1 MVSVEDAVISR
12 LSIKGQNFEVL
23 VDPNKALEIKKGKK
37 IDEDALAYPEI
48 YRDVRKAMRASEEDL
63 EKVFGTTDVL
73 TIAEKIIRHGKLQL
87 TTEQRRKLVEEKK
100 NQIAHIISRK
110 GINPQTG
117 TPHPPQ
123 RILNA
128 MEEAGVNI
136 DPFIDAELQ
145 VDKVLKAIKPLI
157 PINLQRYTIQLRI
170 PVEYTGKIYSVLKSF
185 TTIINEKWLGDGS
198 LEATVVIPAGIQD
211 ELYSKIASL
220 TKGNFESKIVKKEE
234 I

>member
-1 MVSVEDAVISR
+1 MVSVEDAVISK

-48 YRDVRKAMRASEEDL
+48 YRDAKKGMRVSDEDL
-63 EKVFGTTDVL
+63 EKAFGTTDILAV
-73 TIAEKIIRHGKLQL
+73 AERIIRFGKLQV
-87 TTEQRRKLVEEKK
+87 TTEQRRKLVEQKK
-100 NQIAHIISRK
+100 NQIAYIISRK

-123 RILNA
+123 RILNVI
-128 MEEAGVNI
+128 EEAGVNI
-136 DPFIDAELQ
+136 DPFVDAELQ
-145 VDKVLKAIKPLI
+145 VDNVLKAIKPLI
-157 PINLQRYTIQLRI
+157 PINLQKYTIQLRV
-170 PVEYTGKIYSVLKSF
+170 PAEYTGKTYSVLKSF
-185 TTIINEKWLGDGS
+185 TTVVSEKWLGDGS
-198 LEATVVIPAGIQD
+198 LEATVIIPAGIQD
-211 ELYSKIASL
+211 EFYSKIAAL